1 MFEIRPISNYTK
13 SKSDTYSKLII
24 DHKTNMFI
32 NHRNVY
38 LTLPVIPYV
47 YMTPKVVSYLAKL
60 FNKLQ
65 LQKEF
70 IIIFKLWAW
79 LVFSLPWS
87 VFPIYNSP
95 DNWSNPTQIFI
106 KVYLLQLLGIMPD
119 ISVRGNEKNRINI
132 NYTSHCRPDQNW
144 IPADAGNAAQWG
156 SKPGT
161 TVRQRQLPVASCS
174 SRLWQFQ
181 VPWAHISLARLGAS
195 QTERSRTAHKAANQG
210 RWRFMAMY
218 GQLWLCQCLCWR
230 SISKKSFRLSWV
242 RRKTCH
248 FYFNDQRWSKMSAQA
263 NATTISLLSYFF
275 NCLLFFSG
283 N

>member
-1 MFEIRPISNYTK
+1 MEKLSADLYK
-13 SKSDTYSKLII
+13 S
-24 DHKTNMFI
+24 
-32 NHRNVY
+32 
-38 LTLPVIPYV
+38 LPVV
-47 YMTPKVVSYLAKL
+47 A
-60 FNKLQ
+60 
-65 LQKEF
+65 
-70 IIIFKLWAW
+70 AG
-79 LVFSLPWS
+79 
-87 VFPIYNSP
+87 
-95 DNWSNPTQIFI
+95 DNARHICASQR
-106 KVYLLQLLGIMPD
+106 K
-119 ISVRGNEKNRINI
+119 KRINI

-144 IPADAGNAAQWG
+144 IPMDAGKAAQRG

-195 QTERSRTAHKAANQG
+195 QTERSRTAHKAAVPRQVKI
-210 RWRFMAMY
+210 Y
-218 GQLWLCQCLCWR
+218 GNVWPVVVANACAGLR

-275 NCLLFFSG
+275 NCLLFCFKLTLLQLPPLLLVLLQFLLHLWFSAVICAWPKLVMSCAWLWSLQCG
-283 N
+283 FCRLWNHQLTAAYGEIWQAMKRYGKVAKVPIHGIVGLATKAT